1 MGEIIQLN
9 MFTVS
14 ALDPPLRDNRDVMD
28 YPFLALQKRRTK
40 PIEYRSKNIQ
50 ISIAADTRFSIASIW
65 DWDLII
71 FAASHLNDAVER
83 GGEPSP
89 RIRFSPH
96 DALRQMGRGTSGRHY
111 RELWQAIRRL
121 RATLI
126 ITNIRFEDQP
136 DQGGEAGFN
145 WLSGYWVPKRYS
157 QSMMTPDAPDGD
169 ADPAKPWEI
178 ELPPW
183 LYNAILG
190 QRDILAVHPDYF
202 NLTGGIERWLYR
214 LARKSVPD
222 KADSPLFAFRMDTLF
237 ARSGLSGRLRDF
249 RGKLEDIAAR
259 QPLPEYDVVI
269 TRDAKRHEMVTLVRN
284 RAKPPRLP
292 RGVPRL
298 VIDNN

>member
-1 MGEIIQLN
+1 
-9 MFTVS
+9 
-14 ALDPPLRDNRDVMD
+14 
-28 YPFLALQKRRTK
+28 
-40 PIEYRSKNIQ
+40 
-50 ISIAADTRFSIASIW
+50 
-65 DWDLII
+65 
-71 FAASHLNDAVER
+71 
-83 GGEPSP
+83 
-89 RIRFSPH
+89 
-96 DALRQMGRGTSGRHY
+96 
-111 RELWQAIRRL
+111 
-121 RATLI
+121 
-126 ITNIRFEDQP
+126 
-136 DQGGEAGFN
+136 
-145 WLSGYWVPKRYS
+145 
-157 QSMMTPDAPDGD
+157 MMTPDAPDGD

-237 ARSGLSGRLRDF
+237 ARSGLSGRLRKF
-249 RGKLEDIAAR
+249 RTKLEDIAAR
-259 QPLPEYDVVI
+259 QPLPEYDVVV
-269 TRDAKRHEMVTLVRN
+269 TRDAKRFEMVTLVKN